1 MFQRKPPIEPA
12 VERTSSRAEPARRE
26 QPAGS
31 VIKPPVRLDI
41 PGFGPPKAGGA
52 RPPELQATEPEG
64 NKLIVGQGIHL
75 KAEIKDCDVLVI
87 EGAMQASVDCPYVR
101 IAEPGLLEGDCE
113 IDVVDISGRF
123 NGTLVARDRL
133 LLRRTGRI
141 EGKIRYNKIEIEPGG
156 VIAGDIGS
164 RTTSEQESSKKS
176 GGKADVV
183 KLKKNATD

>member
-1 MFQRKPPIEPA
+1 MFQRKPPLEPA

-26 QPAGS
+26 PPGS
-31 VIKPPVRLDI
+31 IIKPPVRPDI
-41 PGFGPPKAGGA
+41 PGFGPPKAA
-52 RPPELQATEPEG
+52 SAKPPELQATEPEG
-64 NKLIVGQGIHL
+64 SKLMIGKGIQL

-87 EGAMQASVDCPYVR
+87 EGHMQASVDCPYVR
-101 IAEPGLLEGDCE
+101 IAEAGLLEGDCE
-113 IDVVDISGRF
+113 IDVVDVSGRF

-164 RTTSEQESSKKS
+164 RAAESGETAKKA
-176 GGKADVV
+176 GGKGDVV
-183 KLKKNATD
+183 KLKKGAAE